1 MKETHFNTKPLYEKM
16 PMIIVKML
24 TLGTLYTNCYI
35 VSCSE
40 TKEALII
47 DPGFEEKKDA
57 EKVLKE
63 VKQQDLHVKYIVNTH
78 GHPDHIGGNRIIKE
92 ATNALILIHE
102 YDAPM
107 LTDAARELPMPFGL
121 QMMSPPA
128 DKTLHEGDLIR
139 TGKTTLRVLHTPG
152 HSKGSISL
160 LGNNIIFTGDT
171 LFAGSIGRYDL
182 PGASYKEI
190 MHSIKR
196 LATLPEH
203 VKVYPGHGPTTTIGK
218 EKNSNPFLQMSV

>member
-1 MKETHFNTKPLYEKM
+1 M
-16 PMIIVKML
+16 IVKML

-35 VSCSE
+35 VGCTE

-57 EKVLKE
+57 KKVLE
-63 VKQQDLHVKYIVNTH
+63 EIKQHDLRVRYIVNTH
-78 GHPDHIGGNRIIKE
+78 GHPDHTGGNRAIKE
-92 ATNALILIHE
+92 ATNAPILIHE

-107 LTDAARELPMPFGL
+107 LTNPTGNLLRPFRL
-121 QMMSPPA
+121 HAMSPPA
-128 DKTLHEGDLIR
+128 DKTLHEGNTIQI
-139 TGKTTLRVLHTPG
+139 GKTTLTVLHTPG

-160 LGNNIIFTGDT
+160 LGSDVVFTGDT

-182 PGASYKEI
+182 PSGSYKEI
-190 MHSIKR
+190 IRSIKR

-203 VKVYPGHGPTTTIGK
+203 VKVYPGHGPTSTIGK
-218 EKNSNPFLQMSV
+218 EKNNNPFLQMNI

>member
-1 MKETHFNTKPLYEKM
+1 M
-16 PMIIVKML
+16 IVKML

-35 VSCSE
+35 VGCTE

-57 EKVLKE
+57 KKVLE
-63 VKQQDLHVKYIVNTH
+63 EIKQQDLHVKYIVNTH
-78 GHPDHIGGNRIIKE
+78 GHPDHIGGNRAIKE

-107 LTDAARELPMPFGL
+107 LTNPTGNLLRPLRLHTIP
-121 QMMSPPA
+121 PPA
-128 DKTLHEGDLIR
+128 DKTLQEGDTIQ
-139 TGKTTLRVLHTPG
+139 TGKTTLKVLHTPG

-160 LGNNIIFTGDT
+160 LGSDVVFTGDT

-182 PGASYKEI
+182 PGGSYKEI
-190 MHSIKR
+190 IRSIKR

-203 VKVYPGHGPTTTIGK
+203 VKVYPGHGPTSTIGK
-218 EKNSNPFLQMSV
+218 EKNSNPFLQMNT

>member
-1 MKETHFNTKPLYEKM
+1 
-16 PMIIVKML
+16 ML
-24 TLGTLYTNCYI
+24 TLGPLYTNCYI

-57 EKVLKE
+57 DKVLKE
-63 VKQQDLHVKYIVNTH
+63 VKQQGLHVKYIVNTH

-92 ATNALILIHE
+92 ATNALILVHE

-107 LTDAARELPMPFGL
+107 LTDAARELPRLFGL
-121 QMMSPPA
+121 HMMSPPA
-128 DKTLHEGDLIR
+128 DKTLHEGDLIQA
-139 TGKTTLRVLHTPG
+139 GKTTLRVLHTPG

-160 LGNNIIFTGDT
+160 LGDNAIFTGDT

-190 MHSIKR
+190 MHSIK
-196 LATLPEH
+196 PEH
-203 VKVYPGHGPTTTIGK
+203 VKVYPGHGPTTTISK
-218 EKNSNPFLQMSV
+218 EKNSNPFLQMNI